1 MEDAAEEA
9 ALEAEILAKKKAEL
23 EESNENLDLLRTMY
37 AVCEK
42 ESNENLD
49 LLRTMYAVYEKE
61 SNENLDLLRTMYAV
75 CEKESNENM
84 LRTLYA
90 VCEVLLSSHSEEQ

>member
-49 LLRTMYAVYEKE
+49 LLRTMYAV
-61 SNENLDLLRTMYAV
+61 